1 MRRTQ
6 IVVSAIVFFG
16 MTAAAT
22 AAVTNVPLDVGSW
35 VKDPYLTS
43 IGWQTPD
50 ATVTNPPGG
59 NLRGTKTTATGGTAW
74 SLGIHTSA
82 EYNFQNATL
91 RYQWKQNA
99 LGQWSGHYNGLDSD
113 TAPLLYG
120 RGYVTGNDPS
130 FTIIPSDTWLYTQI
144 VMANSTYDIS
154 VSTSGYGGTNIWH
167 AAGAL
172 APATWTALATAHPFF
187 QIGDNYAAG
196 AYFELAAV
204 SIISGPP
211 ALQSAVSRKVHG
223 AAGTYDLTLSQ
234 VALNPTTEPRQSST
248 ATIVMTFDVPVI
260 SADIA
265 ITEGT
270 ATAGAPTFNGN
281 DVIVPLTGVV
291 DRQYV
296 TITASNV
303 ASALNTGGSGSI
315 RIGFLVGDVNQ
326 SRVVSVADLGLVNAQ
341 LSQVVTAAN
350 FLKDVN
356 ATGTLTVA
364 DKGITNANLT
374 QNLPPP

>member
-1 MRRTQ
+1 M
-6 IVVSAIVFFG
+6 VVSAVAFFG

-59 NLRGTKTTATGGTAW
+59 NLRGTKTTATGGTNW
-74 SLGIHTSA
+74 SLGIHSSA

-91 RYQWKQNA
+91 RFQWKGNG
-99 LGQWSGHYNGLDSD
+99 LGQRSGHWNGVDSD
-113 TAPLLYG
+113 VAWLLYG
-120 RGYVTGNDPS
+120 RAYVTENDPS
-130 FTIIPSDTWLYTQI
+130 FTIIPNDTWLYSQI
-144 VMANSTYDIS
+144 VLANSTYDIS
-154 VSTSGYGGTNIWH
+154 VSTTGYGGTNIYH
-167 AAGAL
+167 VAGPL
-172 APATWTALATAHPFF
+172 VPTTWTALATAHPFF
-187 QIGDNYAAG
+187 QISDNYAAG
-196 AYFELAAV
+196 AYFEVAAM
-204 SIISGPP
+204 SIIAGPP

-223 AAGTYDLTLSQ
+223 AAGTYDLTLSLG
-234 VALNPTTEPRQSST
+234 AMDPTTEPRQSST
-248 ATIVMTFDVPVI
+248 ATIVMTFEVPIV

-265 ITEGT
+265 VTEGA
-270 ATAGAPTFNGN
+270 ATAGAPTFSGN

-291 DRQYV
+291 DQQYL

-315 RIGFLVGDVNQ
+315 RVGFLVGDVNQ

-374 QNLPPP
+374 RNLPPP